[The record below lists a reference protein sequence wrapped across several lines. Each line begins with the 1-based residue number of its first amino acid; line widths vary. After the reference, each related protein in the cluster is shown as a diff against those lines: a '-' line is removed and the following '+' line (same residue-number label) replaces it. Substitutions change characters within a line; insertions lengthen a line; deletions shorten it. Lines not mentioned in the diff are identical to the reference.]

1 MHDGSPVDLSTDRL
15 DLRWGDGA
23 TLGLRGAPDWLAA
36 GQPSPLFAVV
46 AGEQKVTAASPAAAL
61 EHMEQTSEP
70 GVVTTHAHYISA
82 DAALEVVHH
91 IAVYEGTALFET
103 WQSVRNTG
111 AAELT
116 IRRLDSLALA
126 LAPDAYELVSFT
138 GDWGREF
145 ESIVEPLEDV
155 QLLETRRGRSSK
167 DRHPWFALLRTDG
180 AVLSASIAWSGNWIA
195 RFDRDTS
202 GAVQLSAGL
211 HDWEFEYRLA
221 PGATLDSP
229 RVAVA
234 LGNDRDLNSVSIQ
247 YARAGRTHWYPHNRL
262 ADQIPV
268 EWNHWWSYEDHSIN
282 EDVFRAN
289 VDVAAGL
296 GIEVCTLDAGWFG
309 PTDPDSHWYDYRGD
323 WHLVNAVRFP
333 SGLRDLSEYVHQ
345 RGMRFGLWCEIEA
358 LGQHAALAA
367 QHPEFVA
374 TREGERL
381 GYVCFGNSAVR
392 QWALATLERLIENY
406 RLDWIKLDFNLDPGA
421 GCNRTDHG
429 HGLGDGLLA
438 HYEGYY
444 ATLEQL
450 RARYPEVVLENCS
463 SGGLRIDLGMAR
475 RTGPTFLS
483 DPDWPE
489 HGLQLIWGASTML
502 APSAWLHWGWSE
514 WVNQHPKQTF
524 NPRDPAL
531 KPHQLDY
538 YLRIGSLGVF
548 GLSQKLPE
556 LPPWIAQQYK
566 QHIEL
571 YRGTLR
577 RFVREADFY
586 RLTEQPRRYG
596 LGDRWAAFQ
605 YVLGDEHLVAVFR
618 LPGGQ
623 AERTL
628 RLYQIDPAREY
639 TVQWLGTKHSE
650 NRSGAE
656 LLAGLRCSQ
665 LPEEGSELILI
676 RGRESGVRG
685 QNEPNEVNAR

>member
-1 MHDGSPVDLSTDRL
+1 MHDGSPVDVSTDRL
-15 DLRWGDGA
+15 DFRWGDGA
-23 TLGLRGAPDWLAA
+23 ALGLSGAPNWLASGEA
-36 GQPSPLFAVV
+36 SPLFTVV
-46 AGEQKVTAASPAAAL
+46 AGEQVLTTTTPGAVRAAIRRSS
-61 EHMEQTSEP
+61 ENGVDTTS
-70 GVVTTHAHYISA
+70 VHYLFP
-82 DAALEVVHH
+82 DAGLEVVQHV
-91 IAVYEGTALFET
+91 AAYGSTALLET
-103 WQSVRNTG
+103 WQTVRNTG
-111 AAELT
+111 AAELS
-116 IRRLDSLALA
+116 IRRLDSLALT

-138 GDWGREF
+138 GDWGSEF
-145 ESIVEPLEDV
+145 ESIVEPLENV

-167 DRHPWFALLRTDG
+167 DRHPWFALLRPDG
-180 AVLSASIAWSGNWIA
+180 AVLAASIAWSGNWIA
-195 RFDRDTS
+195 RFPRDAG
-202 GAVQLSAGL
+202 GAVRLSAGL
-211 HDWEFEYRLA
+211 NDWEFEYLLA

-234 LGNDRDLNSVSIQ
+234 LGHDRDLNTVSTQ
-247 YARAGRTHWYPHNRL
+247 FASAGRAHWYPHNRL
-262 ADQIPV
+262 ADQCPV

-282 EDVFRAN
+282 EGVFRAN

-309 PTDPDSHWYDYRGD
+309 PTDPGSHWYDYRGD

-333 SGLRDLSEYVHQ
+333 SGLRDLSDYVHQ

-358 LGQHAALAA
+358 LGQHAELARL
-367 QHPEFVA
+367 HPDFVA
-374 TREGERL
+374 VRDGERL

-392 QWALATLERLIENY
+392 EWALATLAGLIESY

-429 HGLGDGLLA
+429 HGAGDGLLA
-438 HYEGYY
+438 HYHGYY

-450 RARYPEVVLENCS
+450 RERYPEVVLENCS

-489 HGLQLIWGASTML
+489 HGLQLIWGASMML

-514 WVNQHPKQTF
+514 WVNQHPRQTF
-524 NPRDPAL
+524 NPRDPEL
-531 KPHQLDY
+531 TPQQLDY

-548 GLSQKLPE
+548 GLSQKLPD
-556 LPPWIAQQYK
+556 LPPWVAQRYQEHIA
-566 QHIEL
+566 L

-577 RFVREADFY
+577 RFVRGADFY
-586 RLTEQPRRYG
+586 RLTEQPRRHG

-628 RLYQIDPAREY
+628 RLYAIDPAREY
-639 TVQWLGTKHSE
+639 TLQWLGTE
-650 NRSGAE
+650 RIEQRSGAE
-656 LLAGLRCSQ
+656 LLEGLHCAG

-676 RGRESGVRG
+676 RG
-685 QNEPNEVNAR
+685 